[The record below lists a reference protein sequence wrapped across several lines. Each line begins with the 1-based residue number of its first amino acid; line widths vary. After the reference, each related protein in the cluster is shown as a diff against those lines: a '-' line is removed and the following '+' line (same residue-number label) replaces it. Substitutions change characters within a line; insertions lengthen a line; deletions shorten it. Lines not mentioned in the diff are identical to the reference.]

1 VVLVLR
7 DGQAEPQPIRI
18 GSSDDQNTV
27 VLSGLS
33 VGDQVI
39 TGQTIAAPQS
49 GGASLFGG
57 PRGGGGGGGG
67 QQKPAGAPKPGG
79 G

>member
-7 DGQAEPQPIRI
+7 DGNAEPQPIRI

-39 TGQTIAAPQS
+39 TGQTVAARES
-49 GGASLFGG
+49 GGSSLFGPKPG
-57 PRGGGGGGGG
+57 GGQQKPGGGGGGGG
-67 QQKPAGAPKPGG
+67 G
-79 G
+79 